1 MAQLPDP
8 TPTLDDAGRAI
19 YRRLAGPR
27 GGLHGMYLA
36 LMNHPELADHVVD
49 LGTYLRFKGVLGDDV
64 RELAIL
70 ATARDLGVAYEWEQH
85 APIALKA
92 GVPEAV
98 VSALRG
104 GDFSA
109 PSMSALYVDICSA
122 ARHGVAQESLPD
134 VLQQRLQQALGL
146 KGVVELVVLCGFYRC
161 IANVVTAFDVA
172 LPNPG
177 PPPF

>member
-8 TPTLDDAGRAI
+8 TPNLDDEGRAI
-19 YRRLAGPR
+19 YQRLAGPR

-36 LMNHPELADHVVD
+36 LMNNPVLAEHIGN
-49 LGTYLRFKGVLGDDV
+49 LGTYLRFHGLLSADV

-70 ATARDLGVAYEWEQH
+70 ATARGLGVAYEWEQH
-85 APIALKA
+85 APIALAA
-92 GVPEAV
+92 GVPQAV
-98 VSALRG
+98 VSALQA
-104 GDFSA
+104 GDFAA
-109 PSMSALYVDICSA
+109 PAMSALYLDICSA
-122 ARHGVAQESLPD
+122 ARHVVAQESLPD

-146 KGVVELVVLCGFYRC
+146 KGVVELVTLCGFYRC
-161 IANVVTAFDVA
+161 IATVVTAFDVA

>member
-8 TPTLDDAGRAI
+8 TSTLDAEGRAI
-19 YRRLAGPR
+19 YQRLAGPR

-36 LMNHPELADHVVD
+36 LMNNPVLADHIGN
-49 LGTYLRFKGVLGDDV
+49 LGSYLRFKGLLGDDV

-70 ATARDLGVAYEWEQH
+70 ATARGLGVAYEWEQH
-85 APIALKA
+85 VPIALAA
-92 GVPEAV
+92 GVPQV
-98 VSALRG
+98 VVDALLA
-104 GDFSA
+104 GDFAS
-109 PSMSALYVDICSA
+109 PCMSPLYLDICSA
-122 ARHGVAQESLPD
+122 ARHAVAQELLPD
-134 VLQQRLQQALGL
+134 ALQQRLQQALGL

-172 LPNPG
+172 LPNAG

>member
-8 TPTLDDAGRAI
+8 TPTLDAEGRAI
-19 YRRLAGPR
+19 YQRLAGPR

-36 LMNHPELADHVVD
+36 LMNNPQLADHIGN
-49 LGTYLRFKGVLGDDV
+49 LGTYLRFQGLLSDDV

-70 ATARDLGVAYEWEQH
+70 ATARGLGVAYEWQQH
-85 APIALKA
+85 APIALAA
-92 GVPEAV
+92 GVPQAV
-98 VSALRG
+98 VNDLQA
-104 GDFSA
+104 GDFA
-109 PSMSALYVDICSA
+109 AASMSALYLDICSA
-122 ARHGVAQESLPD
+122 ARHAVAQESLPD
-134 VLQQRLQQALGL
+134 DLQQRLRQALGL

-172 LPNPG
+172 LPDAR